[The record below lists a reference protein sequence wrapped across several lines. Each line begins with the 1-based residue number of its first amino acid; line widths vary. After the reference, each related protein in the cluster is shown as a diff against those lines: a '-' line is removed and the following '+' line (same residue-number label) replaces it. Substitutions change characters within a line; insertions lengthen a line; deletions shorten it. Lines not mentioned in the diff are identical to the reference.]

1 MPLPTL
7 LHMGHFV
14 FFPTFILETHRSQ
27 QLMCPHG
34 TNTMSALLSIQ
45 HTHSPTLSCTLLS
58 VTTRVAVCLTSRTHS
73 SSAVATS
80 CSTYSTSRSSWRATG
95 VPEIESRRCSN
106 RPSFINLVRFRF
118 FGANIGVPGVRGVHG
133 VAIPCVAIPSGR
145 GEPNRGVIGGGDRP
159 PDIAG
164 LEPGVIVSLAQG
176 LTTTV
181 AVKSDSNI
189 YYSAPV
195 LFKLLR
201 KVLWAFLDLAPTA
214 SGCANCQRLR
224 QRLRQLPTVI
234 GAPDA
239 ASPARRSMRSRA
251 AARPSPTHT
260 AQPTARGTPHTRT
273 RPRPPPPTSPRA
285 TASYIGPARGP
296 LVAFFVAVPHS
307 REGHRLVYR
316 ASTWGH

>member
-224 QRLRQLPTVI
+224 QRLRQLPAV
-234 GAPDA
+234 APA
-239 ASPARRSMRSRA
+239 VAPTASGCASGCA
-251 AARPSPTHT
+251 NCRPSSEPPTRLHPRAVACVV
-260 AQPTARGTPHTRT
+260 AQQRGPAPHTQHNRQHEAPRIRVRGPDHH
-273 RPRPPPPTSPRA
+273 RPHHPGPPPR
-285 TASYIGPARGP
+285 I
-296 LVAFFVAVPHS
+296 
-307 REGHRLVYR
+307 
-316 ASTWGH
+316 